1 MANLYFIKHT
11 TVEMS
16 PHGRIQTTCAMIQG
30 CRKVVHQK
38 TEEMHPLGILS
49 DDFFKN

>member
-1 MANLYFIKHT
+1 MNSVHIIIISFKEKYMANLYFIKHT

-30 CRKVVHQK
+30 CGNIVY
-38 TEEMHPLGILS
+38 
-49 DDFFKN
+49 